1 VIFWLAL
8 VIVMVISISRRLTS
22 ARRFVLVMLAGF
34 TGMVTETLLML
45 NYQSKSGVLY
55 QDIGILLM
63 SFMIGLTLGAFII
76 DRLLQS
82 RIHHEKLPG
91 RQHLHVIAIGVALL
105 LGFGLLNM
113 AAYYFF
119 RLGLLNGLYST
130 SVALILDGSF
140 VSATFALVV
149 IRETGDRKGLPIRLY
164 SADLIGGSLG
174 SLIASLFLIPVYGI
188 LVASIMM
195 GTLAFCGLVFL
206 R

>member
-1 VIFWLAL
+1 
-8 VIVMVISISRRLTS
+8 
-22 ARRFVLVMLAGF
+22 
-34 TGMVTETLLML
+34 
-45 NYQSKSGVLY
+45 
-55 QDIGILLM
+55 
-63 SFMIGLTLGAFII
+63 
-76 DRLLQS
+76 
-82 RIHHEKLPG
+82 
-91 RQHLHVIAIGVALL
+91 
-105 LGFGLLNM
+105 M